1 MKIGASIRSRRIRR
15 TKMKRVKLIYNPVSG
30 DRSFRNQLDRVV
42 EIFQGSGYYVEI
54 FRTSKDK
61 KITLEDFLSQ
71 GIDTDTFIAISGGDG
86 TVSQVINIMMA
97 RNIQVP
103 LGIFPMGTSN
113 DLGEFLGMPK
123 NILQCCN
130 TMIENHQF
138 KIDIGQIN
146 DKYFVNVVTGGLV
159 ANVPQS
165 TDIRLK
171 NTLGKLAYYLKGL
184 EEIPSFRPI
193 SISLE
198 SEEYTYK
205 GEILL
210 FLILNGQSA
219 GGFKKIAPKAKI
231 NDGKFDVILF
241 KNVSFSVLAK
251 LFLKLLRGEHINDPN
266 VIFFQTNKLFI
277 EPFDYGKE
285 LIKTDI
291 DGEAGPKLPIFIQS
305 KPQALNI
312 ILPKKRKKLR

>member
-1 MKIGASIRSRRIRR
+1 MIRSRRIRG

-30 DRSFRNQLDRVV
+30 DRSFRNQLDQVV

-54 FRTSKDK
+54 FRTNKDQ
-61 KITLEDFLSQ
+61 KISLEYFLSQ
-71 GIDTDTFIAISGGDG
+71 GMDAHTIIVVSGGDG

-97 RNIQVP
+97 QNIQVP

-130 TMIENHQF
+130 IMIENHQF

-146 DKYFVNVVTGGLV
+146 HDYFANVVTGGLV
-159 ANVPQS
+159 ANVPQA

-198 SEEYTYK
+198 SKEYTYR

-210 FLILNGQSA
+210 FLILNSQSA

-231 NDGKFDVILF
+231 SDGKFDVILF

-251 LFLKLLRGEHINDPN
+251 LFLKLLRGEHINDQN
-266 VIFFQTNKLFI
+266 VIFFQTNQLFI
-277 EPFDYGKE
+277 KSLGDNKGP
-285 LIKTDI
+285 IKTDI
-291 DGEAGPKLPIFIQS
+291 DGETGPKLPIKIQN

-312 ILPKKRKKLR
+312 ILPEKRILFEC